1 MVDKT
6 EFKQIKSVP
15 VPKTAG
21 YEDQMKGVKTDGIKV
36 RGCGAAV
43 KGNKARGPM
52 A

>member
-1 MVDKT
+1 VDDK
-6 EFKQIKSVP
+6 FKKPTPTP

-21 YEDQMKGVKTDGIKV
+21 YQDQMKGVKTDGIKT